1 MRKAEGSGMKK
12 MWRIVLPVLG
22 AALIAAGAGYFI
34 ASNRQ
39 LAQIEAAH
47 DTVLTEYTG
56 LVRSA
61 EGAAITVL
69 EGGNTIGTFTLHE
82 LGLLQGTQTAM
93 EQIYS
98 AGDRMS
104 HDAFHALSR
113 AEKESWARQ
122 HHPQNSSVP
131 IAMDGFDPS
140 IVLTALDGIPRKA
153 AEDSFVRFEDGVF
166 VIHDAVP
173 GTILREDVVAEAL
186 YDTAASLV
194 LSPGAPASASLEI
207 TDFDCYVPPEITA
220 ENGHFDL
227 NALFREKLADMELDI
242 SFRGTNVSLNSITL
256 RNFVTLDSDGRV
268 QIQKKTL
275 MQQIAAW
282 GEMYDEKNTD
292 YLFDSFVDGP
302 VPIDFLKVDYTLD
315 QTALA
320 DTLTSHLHNLES
332 AGMDAP
338 FLCTTPDGDPF
349 SLGDSYIEVDITD
362 QHMTYY
368 QDGRLVVSTDV
379 VTGMPG
385 GHATPRG
392 LYHTYYKCEDIW
404 LTGEDYFVFVD
415 YWISV
420 TPDASIGLHDADW
433 RTRFGGEVYLYGGS
447 HGCVNTPKD
456 AMKTIYD
463 TVRVE
468 DNIPILIYTHQKAA

>member
-12 MWRIVLPVLG
+12 MWRIVLPLLG
-22 AALIAAGAGYFI
+22 AALIAAGAWYFI

-47 DTVLTEYTG
+47 DTVLTEYTS
-56 LVRSA
+56 LLRSA

-93 EQIYS
+93 E
-98 AGDRMS
+98 
-104 HDAFHALSR
+104 
-113 AEKESWARQ
+113 
-122 HHPQNSSVP
+122 
-131 IAMDGFDPS
+131 
-140 IVLTALDGIPRKA
+140 
-153 AEDSFVRFEDGVF
+153 
-166 VIHDAVP
+166 
-173 GTILREDVVAEAL
+173 
-186 YDTAASLV
+186 
-194 LSPGAPASASLEI
+194 
-207 TDFDCYVPPEITA
+207 
-220 ENGHFDL
+220 
-227 NALFREKLADMELDI
+227 
-242 SFRGTNVSLNSITL
+242 
-256 RNFVTLDSDGRV
+256 

-320 DTLTSHLHNLES
+320 DTLISHLHNLES

-447 HGCVNTPKD
+447 HGCVNTPKE